1 MSNSSRE
8 SIGLRALNSVVRPQ
22 DLRIDRQGGW
32 PYEAAAP
39 VTSNKCSALFVD
51 SFNPL
56 VWLWSAPDSARRR
69 QYCRND
75 SITFILPSALSAS
88 NHVRHAPNALPM

>member
-1 MSNSSRE
+1 MSSSSRE
-8 SIGLRALNSVVRPQ
+8 SIGLSTLNSVVRPQ

-32 PYEAAAP
+32 PYESSRAG
-39 VTSNKCSALFVD
+39 NLEKCSALFVD

-69 QYCRND
+69 RYCRND
-75 SITFILPSALSAS
+75 IISFVLPSALSAS
-88 NHVRHAPNALPM
+88 NHVSHAQNALPM